1 VFVDRLDFRSG
12 VGRQPVEVEDTRR
25 KPDKVGVGPSRIIT
39 NLGIIDF
46 GATGPTV
53 TSLHPGVTVEEIRA
67 ATGFQL
73 SVAEDVSVTPPPS
86 VELLRLIRSE
96 IDPLGLRDLEF
107 ASSSGRREM
116 IRAILAREAASKEA
130 AQRL

>member
-1 VFVDRLDFRSG
+1 M
-12 VGRQPVEVEDTRR
+12 
-25 KPDKVGVGPSRIIT
+25 
-39 NLGIIDF
+39 
-46 GATGPTV
+46 
-53 TSLHPGVTVEEIRA
+53 
-67 ATGFQL
+67 
-73 SVAEDVSVTPPPS
+73 
-86 VELLRLIRSE
+86 IRSE